1 MRRGRD
7 GLVGRRGGGRGRR
20 RRAGAPGRPPQTYP
34 PGHGLTPAAAPGS
47 LQGRADGGSGPRW
60 PAARTPGGGAGGW
73 VPSPPP
79 PPPSVAGAGQCEGCE
94 HGPPAPSPRRSHSR
108 GLMPGREGAGR
119 RGGGVAPGP
128 LPGAP
133 GSSPGRR
140 GTEPARDR
148 LADGETGVGGGGG
161 AARGGGGWAAGSGG
175 APRVRGPEGCWRLG
189 APSPPLPV
197 SLSLSVVT
205 SGSSTS
211 EMLNPLSAGGAGG
224 GRGGARA
231 ARAPHPPRRPASGAG
246 GRPGPVSLR
255 VQSSTLLAPLPP
267 SF

>member
-94 HGPPAPSPRRSHSR
+94 HGPPAPSPRRSHSP

-119 RGGGVAPGP
+119 RGWGVAPGP

-161 AARGGGGWAAGSGG
+161 AARGGAGGGSRERRGSPCARPGGVLAARRS
-175 APRVRGPEGCWRLG
+175 LS
-189 APSPPLPV
+189 PSPGL
-197 SLSLSVVT
+197 SLSLC
-205 SGSSTS
+205 GHIRKFH
-211 EMLNPLSAGGAGG
+211 LGDA
-224 GRGGARA
+224 
-231 ARAPHPPRRPASGAG
+231 
-246 GRPGPVSLR
+246 
-255 VQSSTLLAPLPP
+255 
-267 SF
+267 